1 MELTASQ
8 VIPRQ
13 GQSAKVSTDP
23 WICPFR
29 HINCSTRLDVGLR
42 DDPASEKDEVPSHTE
57 HEEHNIIQS
66 VMNGRKGRD
75 QEGKEQSEPTVGTAP
90 PHTVTSL
97 PFCISFPALITIW
110 NYSLCW
116 SLPCVLSNTSFD
128 CIFSWNIPD
137 IRLSRQNKLVN
148 SHVLTS
154 LLLAQSIHDSL
165 ISSIPH
171 WSSASCTVWSKS
183 KISRL

>member
-90 PHTVTSL
+90 PHTQSPPC
-97 PFCISFPALITIW
+97 PFVF
-110 NYSLCW
+110 
-116 SLPCVLSNTSFD
+116 LSQHLSQSE
-128 CIFSWNIPD
+128 IIPYVEVF
-137 IRLSRQNKLVN
+137 LVF
-148 SHVLTS
+148 
-154 LLLAQSIHDSL
+154 
-165 ISSIPH
+165 
-171 WSSASCTVWSKS
+171 
-183 KISRL
+183 